1 MWNWMF
7 FFALQAGNAEK
18 DGFSQI
24 ESDQIKT
31 AMYEDCIYIFENYSS
46 WQNEFEKNPVTS
58 IYERRWGFDW
68 RRFGEVRN
76 DLGLLQ

>member
-46 WQNEFEKNPVTS
+46 WQNEFQKIP
-58 IYERRWGFDW
+58 
-68 RRFGEVRN
+68 
-76 DLGLLQ
+76 